1 MKYIFTG
8 LLILCSFQ
16 FSYGQHF
23 PPMEPRTY
31 VSDSIFLPPQ
41 KPWRAAAEVV
51 GINLLVGSFNRYV
64 ANQDFAKINFK
75 TIKRNFKIGPVWDTD
90 KFSTNLVSHPY
101 HGSLYY
107 NAARS
112 SGMNIWESIPFTL
125 GGSLMWEFFM
135 ETGPPSINDMIATT
149 FGGVALGE
157 ITYRISDLFIDDRT
171 TGKERIGREI
181 VAGVISPIRAFNR
194 IITGDA
200 WKRRSGKGRTFNRV
214 PVNFIVNVGP
224 SYLYERED
232 TDDHVTSLHLA
243 LRLDYGEP
251 YGDDFYSPYEWFQFR
266 AAFDFFSKQPL
277 ISQIN
282 VVGALWGKTI
292 WKKNDRALTF
302 GLFQHFDYYDSQ
314 LKNKEG
320 ETEVP
325 YRISQAAAVGG
336 GLLYNKVSEVDMV
349 DIYAEFYV
357 NGVALGAS
365 QTDYFRVDERDYNLG
380 SGYSLKT
387 FAGLTYQKK

>member
-101 HGSLYY
+101 HGSSYY

-149 FGGVALGE
+149 FGGVALEE

-200 WKRRSGKGRTFNRV
+200 
-214 PVNFIVNVGP
+214 
-224 SYLYERED
+224 
-232 TDDHVTSLHLA
+232 
-243 LRLDYGEP
+243 
-251 YGDDFYSPYEWFQFR
+251 
-266 AAFDFFSKQPL
+266 
-277 ISQIN
+277 
-282 VVGALWGKTI
+282 
-292 WKKNDRALTF
+292 
-302 GLFQHFDYYDSQ
+302 
-314 LKNKEG
+314 
-320 ETEVP
+320 
-325 YRISQAAAVGG
+325 
-336 GLLYNKVSEVDMV
+336 
-349 DIYAEFYV
+349 
-357 NGVALGAS
+357 
-365 QTDYFRVDERDYNLG
+365 
-380 SGYSLKT
+380 
-387 FAGLTYQKK
+387 